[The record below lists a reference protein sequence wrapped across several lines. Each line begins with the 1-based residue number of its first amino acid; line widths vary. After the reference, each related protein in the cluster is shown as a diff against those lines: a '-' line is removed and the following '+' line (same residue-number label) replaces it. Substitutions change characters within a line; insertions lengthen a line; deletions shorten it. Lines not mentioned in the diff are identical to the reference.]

1 MSDSRSSSDANG
13 NFCDGVEQGPL
24 NESVEEHNDLNISSN
39 DLPDISQHDLSSND
53 LPDISQH
60 DLSSNDLPDISLH
73 NISSNDLPPE
83 ASDLELS
90 SNDLLPESPEKN
102 EMSLLNRSS
111 DFLPTESPKR

>member
-24 NESVEEHNDLNISSN
+24 NESVGEHNDLNISSN
-39 DLPDISQHDLSSND
+39 DLL
-53 LPDISQH
+53 DISQH
-60 DLSSNDLPDISLH
+60 DLSSNDLPDISLYD
-73 NISSNDLPPE
+73 ISSNDLPPE

-90 SNDLLPESPEKN
+90 SNDLPPESPEKN
-102 EMSLLNRSS
+102 EIALLNRSS

>member
-53 LPDISQH
+53 LPDIS
-60 DLSSNDLPDISLH
+60 LH

-90 SNDLLPESPEKN
+90 SNDLPPEGPEKN

>member
-53 LPDISQH
+53 LPDIS
-60 DLSSNDLPDISLH
+60 LH
-73 NISSNDLPPE
+73 NISYNDLPPE

-90 SNDLLPESPEKN
+90 SNDLPPESPEKN

>member
-53 LPDISQH
+53 LPDIS
-60 DLSSNDLPDISLH
+60 LH

-90 SNDLLPESPEKN
+90 SNDLPPESPEKN

>member
-24 NESVEEHNDLNISSN
+24 NESVEEHNDLNI
-39 DLPDISQHDLSSND
+39 SSND